1 MYSYLCLRN
10 HINTHKKILIME
22 FTTLVQFCNLLN
34 IQYETK
40 EFKDIAN
47 MFSFTHH
54 DTLYIFGKME
64 GWKWYQCSNQNNNE
78 IKEFISDVIRIAR

>member
-1 MYSYLCLRN
+1 
-10 HINTHKKILIME
+10 ME

-34 IQYETK
+34 IKYDTREWDGISK
-40 EFKDIAN
+40 

-64 GWKWYQCSNQNNNE
+64 SQRWYQCTNQNNNE
-78 IKEFISDVIRIAR
+78 IKEFISDVILIAR